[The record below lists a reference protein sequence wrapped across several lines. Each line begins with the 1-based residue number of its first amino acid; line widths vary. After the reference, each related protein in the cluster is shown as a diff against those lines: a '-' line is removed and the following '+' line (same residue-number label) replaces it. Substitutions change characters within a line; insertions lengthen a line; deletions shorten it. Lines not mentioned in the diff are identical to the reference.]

1 MFKSGLFLL
10 NLLFLLAAC
19 AQQTTPTAPA
29 APSASALPAASLP
42 AIINSDVPGPS
53 PSATPELS
61 GELFSK
67 VSHSTDVLHFNCDPL
82 EIIFNLTVK
91 NPDIKHVAFF
101 FRMKDKAT
109 GIVNAWSNG
118 EDMRAAGNG
127 IFQFIFQARAIPN
140 EARTKQA
147 WVQFQF
153 AGLNKAGESLGRSQ
167 IFANEITYTS
177 DCP

>member
-1 MFKSGLFLL
+1 MFKSGLLL
-10 NLLFLLAAC
+10 LHLLFLLAAC
-19 AQQTTPTAPA
+19 AQQATPTAPA
-29 APSASALPAASLP
+29 APTASALPAASLP
-42 AIINSDVPGPS
+42 AVISNDAPRPS
-53 PSATPELS
+53 PSATLELS
-61 GELFSK
+61 GDLFLK
-67 VSHSTDVLHFNCDPL
+67 ISHSTDVLRLKCDPL
-82 EIIFNLTVK
+82 EIIFNVTVK

-109 GIVNAWSNG
+109 GMVTAWSNG
-118 EDMRAAGNG
+118 DDMRTAGSG

-140 EARTKQA
+140 EARTKEA

-167 IFANEITYTS
+167 IFASEITYTN